1 MKLCVMAELLIAF
14 QLRVMENL
22 MIKNYSQS

>member
-1 MKLCVMAELLIAF
+1 MKLCEVAELLSAF